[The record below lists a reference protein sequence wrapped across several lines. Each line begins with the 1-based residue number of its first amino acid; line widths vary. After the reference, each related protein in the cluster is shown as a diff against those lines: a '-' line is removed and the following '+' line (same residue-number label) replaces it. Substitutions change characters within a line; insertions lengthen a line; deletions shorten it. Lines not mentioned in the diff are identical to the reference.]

1 MRKVIEV
8 VASLAVGGAERVAL
22 EIAAGLNRRH
32 AEAWRAEVC
41 VLGPPKEAET
51 GFERSIRTEASK
63 RGVTLH
69 SLGFSSPWD
78 RQGRRQFGEFLT
90 RQAVDLVHVHN
101 RPRDWQVTAMGW
113 LVGTP
118 TIYSIHKPYTH
129 KTRRARLLYAA
140 LGLAAPKVV
149 CVSNAVFQQAH
160 KVENLRAD
168 KAQVIYNGI
177 RLEVFRPL
185 SLEERASKRAELGW
199 HDDRFVWICAARL
212 DAQKAHK
219 FLVEAM
225 ARLPATSRAQLML
238 AGEGPL
244 DATLRAQVVE
254 LGLTDRVFFLGPRSD
269 VPALLGAA
277 DGYACS
283 SREEGHPLSLLEA
296 MASELSIVAPRLP
309 SIEEIATAGSPI
321 FFGPKVDGFAES
333 HDPQQMADA
342 LFAVESS
349 QARASEPA
357 HSAREHVA
365 TNFSLDSMIDNHA
378 ALYDEV
384 LAAPLSKRLHTLR
397 RIKFW

>member
-1 MRKVIEV
+1 MKKVIEV

-22 EIAAGLNRRH
+22 EIAAGLNARH
-32 AEAWRAEVC
+32 SEAWRAELC
-41 VLGPPKEAET
+41 VLGPSGEDKT
-51 GFERSIRTEASK
+51 GFERSIRAEAAK

-69 SLGFSSPWD
+69 SLAFSSPMD
-78 RQGRRQFGEFLT
+78 REGRRRFCGFLT
-90 RQAVDLVHVHN
+90 DQGVDLVHVHN

-118 TIYSIHKPYTH
+118 TIYTIHKPYTH
-129 KTRRARLLYAA
+129 TTRRARLLYTA
-140 LGLAAPKVV
+140 LGLAAPKVI

-160 KVENLRAD
+160 IVENLKAD

-185 SLEERASKRAELGW
+185 SPEQRASKRTELGW
-199 HDDRFVWICAARL
+199 RDDRFVWICAARL

-219 FLVEAM
+219 YLVEAM

-244 DATLRAQVVE
+244 DASLRAQVTH
-254 LGLTDRVFFLGPRSD
+254 LGLEDRVFFLGPRSD

-296 MASELSIVAPRLP
+296 MGCELRIVAPRLP
-309 SIEEIATAGSPI
+309 SIEEIATVGSPI

-333 HDPQQMADA
+333 HDPQQLANV
-342 LFAVESS
+342 LYAVECAPDSPGLRVSS
-349 QARASEPA
+349 ARA
-357 HSAREHVA
+357 HVA
-365 TNFSLDSMIDNHA
+365 SKFSLDSMIDRHA

-384 LAAPLSKRLHTLR
+384 IGSPRSKRLSLLR
-397 RIKFW
+397 RITSW